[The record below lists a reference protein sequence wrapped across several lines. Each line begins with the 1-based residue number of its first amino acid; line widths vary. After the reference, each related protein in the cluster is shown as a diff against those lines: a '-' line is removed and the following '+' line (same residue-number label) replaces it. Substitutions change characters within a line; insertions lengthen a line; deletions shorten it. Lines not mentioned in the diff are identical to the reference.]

1 MTPTSGLPSGPRGRR
16 GLPAPA
22 AHWDDCRNA
31 LAIAR
36 LLHSERRPAPL
47 VSTACR
53 MAVDSACRAALEQAG
68 LPWDGDAGRALRRL
82 GAPDP
87 VAPLPDED
95 GAPVASAERAIDWM
109 AAYLR
114 RAAPGRSWGF

>member
-1 MTPTSGLPSGPRGRR
+1 MRLPSGSRDGRGVV
-16 GLPAPA
+16 APV

-36 LLHSERRPAPL
+36 LLQTERRPAPL

-82 GAPDP
+82 GAPE
-87 VAPLPDED
+87 VPLKDED